1 MENDIIVKK
10 RTDLRLPQKIEA
22 LRRAS
27 VFNKKTREWAIE
39 ELKKDK
45 SYLLKCLK
53 EDIKEN
59 ILFRNYEDYIISTV
73 LERDGMME
81 RLKPMPMAKA
91 FTSKE
96 FLKIYVND
104 LKQTPKN
111 AKIKKIGVFDT
122 ETTDIYGYI
131 ISYAIVIQDMED
143 LSTEEIYEFLNPKA
157 KISEEAYS
165 VHKIKQEDL
174 EDKPTFEEKKDEIL
188 NIFNSLDMVVG
199 HNVFYD
205 FGVLKRELERAKHF
219 PNIINIPIFDT
230 MFYSWDIVVL
240 DKKKQP
246 KLEEAVAFFI
256 GPQNAKYHDALEDVK
271 MTLKVFN
278 KILEEGEK
286 L

>member
-1 MENDIIVKK
+1 M
-10 RTDLRLPQKIEA
+10 RLPQKIEA
-22 LRRAS
+22 LRRAT
-27 VFNKKTREWAIE
+27 VFNKKTRKWAIE

-45 SYLLKCLK
+45 SYLTKCLN

-59 ILFRNYEDYIISTV
+59 VLFRNYQDYLISTV
-73 LERDGMME
+73 LEKEGLMPRI
-81 RLKPMPMAKA
+81 KPIPAQKA
-91 FTSKE
+91 FSSKE
-96 FLKIYVND
+96 FLKYYIQD
-104 LKQTPKN
+104 LKLTPKE
-111 AKIKKIGVFDT
+111 AKIKKVGVFDT

-131 ISYAIVIQDMED
+131 ISYAIVIQDMEEM
-143 LSTEEIYEFLNPKA
+143 STKEIYEFLNPKA
-157 KISEEAYS
+157 KISEEAFL

-219 PNIINIPIFDT
+219 PNIVDIPIFDT

-246 KLEEAVAFFI
+246 KLEEAVAFFL

>member
-1 MENDIIVKK
+1 M
-10 RTDLRLPQKIEA
+10 RLPQKIEA

-27 VFNKKTREWAIE
+27 VFNKKTAEYAFD

-45 SYLLKCLK
+45 SYLAKCLK
-53 EDIKEN
+53 EDIHEN
-59 ILFRNYEDYIISTV
+59 IIFRNYKDYLISTV
-73 LERDGMME
+73 LERDGIMK
-81 RLKPMPMAKA
+81 RLKPIPAQKA
-91 FTSKE
+91 FSSKE
-96 FLKIYVND
+96 FLKFYIND
-104 LKQTPKN
+104 LKNTPKE

-131 ISYAIVIQDMED
+131 ISYAVVIQDMED
-143 LSTEEIYEFLNPKA
+143 MSTEEIYEFLNPKA
-157 KISEEAYS
+157 KISEEAYE

-174 EDKPTFEEKKDEIL
+174 EDKPTFKEKKEEIL
-188 NIFNSLDMVVG
+188 AIFNSLDMVVG

-205 FGVLKRELERAKHF
+205 FGVLKRELERAEHF
-219 PNIINIPIFDT
+219 PNIVDIPIFDT

-246 KLEEAVAFFI
+246 KLEEAVEFFI
-256 GPQNAKYHDALEDVK
+256 GPQQVKYHDALEDVK

-278 KILEEGEK
+278 KILQEGEK

>member
-1 MENDIIVKK
+1 
-10 RTDLRLPQKIEA
+10 LRLPQKIEA
-22 LRRAS
+22 LRRAT
-27 VFNKKTREWAIE
+27 VFNKKTREWAIK

-45 SYLLKCLK
+45 NYLLKCLK

-59 ILFRNYEDYIISTV
+59 ILFRNYQDYLTSIA
-73 LERDGMME
+73 LEKEGLMK
-81 RLKPMPMAKA
+81 RLKPIPAQKA
-91 FTSKE
+91 FSSKE
-96 FLKIYVND
+96 FLKYYIQD
-104 LKQTPKN
+104 LKNTPKD
-111 AKIKKIGVFDT
+111 AKVKKIGVFDT

-143 LSTEEIYEFLNPKA
+143 MSTQEIYEFLNPQA
-157 KISEEAYS
+157 KISEEAFL

-174 EDKPTFEEKKDEIL
+174 KDKPTFKEKKDEIL
-188 NIFNSLDMVVG
+188 GIFNSLDMVVG

-219 PNIINIPIFDT
+219 PNIIDIPIFDT

-246 KLEEAVAFFI
+246 KLEEAVTFFL
-256 GPQNAKYHDALEDVK
+256 GPQSAKYHDALEDVK